1 MYVVDVVEALV
12 KLGTIDL
19 NAELHNTTSA
29 WLEVIT
35 PLNLASIFGHY
46 DILKVLVAAGA
57 ELRLHDVNIFLILKY
72 FSALQTFFCS
82 PDRCVRRGGCV
93 GLGRAGGGEPLILYC
108 TALNCTVLY
117 CTVLYCR

>member
-1 MYVVDVVEALV
+1 MYAVDVVKALV

-35 PLNLASIFGHY
+35 PVNLASIFGHY

-57 ELRLHDVNIFLILKY
+57 ELRLHDVNRKNIFLVFK
-72 FSALQTFFCS
+72 
-82 PDRCVRRGGCV
+82 
-93 GLGRAGGGEPLILYC
+93 
-108 TALNCTVLY
+108 
-117 CTVLYCR
+117 

>member
-1 MYVVDVVEALV
+1 MYAVDVVEALV

-35 PLNLASIFGHY
+35 PVNLASIFGHY

-57 ELRLHDVNIFLILKY
+57 ELRLHDVNRKKYFIDPQIFSGSPNIFL
-72 FSALQTFFCS
+72 FARQMCAAWWMCGTGTSW
-82 PDRCVRRGGCV
+82 RR
-93 GLGRAGGGEPLILYC
+93 
-108 TALNCTVLY
+108 
-117 CTVLYCR
+117 

>member
-57 ELRLHDVNIFLILKY
+57 ELRLHDVNRKKYFLTLKY
-72 FSALQTFFCS
+72 FRFSKHFSVRQTDVCGVVDVWDWDELEEVS
-82 PDRCVRRGGCV
+82 
-93 GLGRAGGGEPLILYC
+93 LY
-108 TALNCTVLY
+108 CTVLY
-117 CTVLYCR
+117 CTVL

>member
-57 ELRLHDVNIFLILKY
+57 ELRLHDVNIFLTLKY

-82 PDRCVRRGGCV
+82 QD
-93 GLGRAGGGEPLILYC
+93 
-108 TALNCTVLY
+108 
-117 CTVLYCR
+117 